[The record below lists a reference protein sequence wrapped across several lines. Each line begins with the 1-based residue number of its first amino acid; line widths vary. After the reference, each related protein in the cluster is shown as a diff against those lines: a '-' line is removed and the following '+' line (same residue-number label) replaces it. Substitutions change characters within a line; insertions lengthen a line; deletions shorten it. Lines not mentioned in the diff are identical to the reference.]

1 MRIYN
6 KISEIKNFK
15 KSVVA
20 IGNFD
25 GVHLGHQK
33 VLKQAKTKA
42 INNKLKFGVVTFEP
56 MPVMFFNKKII
67 HHRINT
73 LDQKIEYL
81 KKFKVDFLLIIKFNK
96 KISNLKYKEF
106 IKKILSK
113 KLNSKFIFISQN
125 FRFGKNREGN
135 VKRLKENESFFSY
148 RTCVS
153 PLFFKKNKILSS
165 SVIRNEIRRGNIDKA
180 NKSLGREWVIEGKVT
195 KGQRRGRKIGFPT
208 CNINI
213 KNYVLPHLGVY
224 SVKVEVSNLKRF
236 GIANIGYRP
245 TFRGKKLLLEVNI
258 FNLKANLYN
267 KKIKVSFIKFIR
279 SEKKFNNMKQLKIQI
294 KKDIIKAKK

>member
-15 KSVVA
+15 KTVIA

-33 VLKQAKTKA
+33 VLKQAKVKA

-67 HHRINT
+67 NHRINS
-73 LDQKIEYL
+73 LDQKIGYL
-81 KKFKVDFLLIIKFNK
+81 KKLKVDFLLIIKFNK
-96 KISNLKYKEF
+96 KISNLRYKDF
-106 IKKILSK
+106 IRKILSK
-113 KLNSKFIFISQN
+113 KLNSKFIFISKN
-125 FRFGKNREGN
+125 FKFGKNREGN
-135 VKRLKENESFFSY
+135 IKKLKENESFFSY
-148 RTCVS
+148 KTCIAL
-153 PLFFKKNKILSS
+153 PFFKKNKILSS
-165 SVIRNEIRRGNIDKA
+165 SIIRNEIRRGNIDKA
-180 NKSLGREWVIEGKVT
+180 NKSLGRDWIIEGKVI
-195 KGQRRGRKIGFPT
+195 KGEKRGRKIGFPT

-224 SVKVEVSNLKRF
+224 SVKVEVNNLKRF

-245 TFRGKKLLLEVNI
+245 TFGGKKLILEVNI

-267 KKIKVSFIKFIR
+267 KKMKVSFIKFIR
-279 SEKKFNNMKQLKIQI
+279 PEKKFNSMKQLKIQI
-294 KKDIIKAKK
+294 KKDITKAKK